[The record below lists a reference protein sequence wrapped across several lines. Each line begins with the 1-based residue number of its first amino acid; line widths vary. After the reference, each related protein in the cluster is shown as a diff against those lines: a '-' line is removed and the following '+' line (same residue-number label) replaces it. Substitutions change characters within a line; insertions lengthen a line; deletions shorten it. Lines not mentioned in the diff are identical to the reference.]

1 MKPILNDNLAYE
13 VLSAVEEVPE
23 GKVATYGQIARL
35 IGRSK
40 NARLVSKILS
50 RAQYYGDYPCHRI
63 VNHCGRLVPGWAEQ
77 KELLRSEGITL
88 KDDNH
93 VNLKQYQWEY

>member
-40 NARLVSKILS
+40 NARLVGKILS
-50 RAQYYGDYPCHRI
+50 HAQYYGDYPCHRI